1 MNGEVKGQHQ
11 TGIWPN
17 PVQGFPPNQV
27 FVLSGPYP
35 SQDHCCG
42 IMIAHPVPPGATVIA
57 KPIIPGVSHTHAH
70 NMPVPV
76 PYQIMPEHVK
86 NSFAP
91 KMMVWNNHHPEGQ
104 LLPLRQPEPAVY
116 FCKEQQ

>member
-1 MNGEVKGQHQ
+1 
-11 TGIWPN
+11 
-17 PVQGFPPNQV
+17 
-27 FVLSGPYP
+27 
-35 SQDHCCG
+35 
-42 IMIAHPVPPGATVIA
+42 MIAHPVPPGATVMA